1 MTWRL
6 QVVHR
11 SGYTYEEPV
20 LASFNEA
27 RMTPLTD
34 LHQTTVTAELTVE
47 PHPAAVLRYWDY
59 WGTQVTAFDL
69 HDRHDKLVITS
80 TCIVET
86 EPPAPL
92 PPVCAWD
99 DLRTDDVR
107 DAQHEFLAP
116 TGYAPADADLAARA
130 VELADADGADPASAA
145 RAICTWVHGAM
156 RYEQGVTAVHTSAV
170 EALTSGRGV
179 CQDYAHLALVL
190 LRLLG
195 IPARYVS
202 GYLHPVPDAVP
213 GETVVGQSH
222 AWVDVF
228 TGGWWG
234 YDPTNDL
241 PVGEQHVAVA
251 RGRDYGDVAPL
262 RGLYSGGASSSLDV
276 DVAVTRLR

>member
-6 QVVHR
+6 RVVHR
-11 SGYTYEEPV
+11 SGYTYDAPA

-34 LHQTTVTAELTVE
+34 LHQMTVTAELTVE
-47 PHPAAVLRYWDY
+47 PEPAAVLRYWDY
-59 WGTQVTAFDL
+59 WGTQVAAFDL
-69 HDRHDKLVITS
+69 HEPHDELVITS

-86 EPPAPL
+86 EPPAP
-92 PPVCAWD
+92 PPSSCNWE
-99 DLRTDDVR
+99 DLQTDAIR

-116 TGYAPADADLAARA
+116 TGYAPADPTLAARA
-130 VELADADGADPASAA
+130 QELADGADPVAA
-145 RAICTWVHGAM
+145 ALTICSWVHDAM
-156 RYEQGVTAVHTSAV
+156 RYEQGVTAVHTSAL
-170 EALTSGRGV
+170 EALQSGRGV

-190 LRLLG
+190 LRALG

-202 GYLHPVPDAVP
+202 GYLHPVREAAV
-213 GETVVGQSH
+213 GELSVGQSH

-241 PVGEQHVAVA
+241 PIGEQHVVVA
-251 RGRDYGDVAPL
+251 RGRDYADVPPL
-262 RGLYSGGASSSLDV
+262 RGLYAGGASSSLGV